1 MMEKNQKVLAYCNL
15 FGVLGAVPRL
25 LELDEAARKTVEG
38 CKLSIGFTVKGGPCG
53 TLFLDNGK
61 AEMREGKEK
70 CGIRLYFPSCE
81 SFNRLIDGKGMP
93 IPVSGF
99 HHIGFLL
106 KNFTALTDRL
116 SVLLR
121 PTEEALRE
129 PAFFEASTKLM
140 LQVIAAS
147 VAQIANHDQVG
158 RFSASNIADGVIRI
172 SIGEDTAVA
181 LQAQEH
187 RLTVLPQVPQNVF
200 SQMHFDSLETARALF
215 DGKINSVAAVGL
227 GKVRIGG
234 MISQIDNVN
243 RILDRVSFY
252 LA

>member
-1 MMEKNQKVLAYCNL
+1 MEKNQKVLAYCNL
-15 FGVLGAVPRL
+15 FGVLGAIPKL
-25 LELDEAARKTVEG
+25 LELDAEARKTVDG
-38 CKLSIGFTVKGGPCG
+38 KKISVGFTVKDGPCG
-53 TLFLDNGK
+53 TLVLDHGR

-70 CGIRLYFPSCE
+70 CSIRLYFPSCE
-81 SFNRLIDGKGMP
+81 KFNQLIDGTGMP

-99 HHIGFLL
+99 HHVGFLL

-116 SVLLR
+116 SALLR
-121 PTEEALRE
+121 PTEEALQNRE
-129 PAFFEASTKLM
+129 FFEASTKLM
-140 LQVIAAS
+140 LGVIAS
-147 VAQIANHDQVG
+147 SIAQIGNHDSVG
-158 RFSASNIADGVIRI
+158 QFSASNIVDGIIRL
-172 SIGEDTAVA
+172 SIGNDASIA
-181 LQAQEH
+181 LKAENH
-187 RLTVLPQVPQNVF
+187 VLTVLPTAPKVAF